1 MSQDDIQSPDQIA
14 QAAERRSQNDI
25 AESEATRSGSVPPEQ
40 ETRKDVEKHGEIENG
55 SVVPEFAK
63 GLFTGIIFLAT
74 FGGSITF
81 QTIIQDLGIG
91 EDENPG
97 HRFSRKRA
105 RTFLAISWVLFTI
118 DLVLSSILLAMLY
131 LYGGRAQHSWA
142 DNPVVRLISFILL
155 PGVLVGA
162 LLFSSLAITA
172 YSEPTGWTAVGFCGF
187 FGGFILIWWLIE
199 AV

>member
-1 MSQDDIQSPDQIA
+1 MTDDSV
-14 QAAERRSQNDI
+14 NDVHKI
-25 AESEATRSGSVPPEQ
+25 AEVIQKRWQQDLEKGEAAKSGGVL
-40 ETRKDVEKHGEIENG
+40 
-55 SVVPEFAK
+55 PEFAK

-81 QTIIQDLGIG
+81 QTIIQDLGTKQ
-91 EDENPG
+91 DDNPG

-118 DLVLSSILLAMLY
+118 DLGLSAILVAMLY
-131 LYGGRAQHSWA
+131 LYKGEQRKSWA
-142 DNPVVRLISFILL
+142 DKLFVRLISFILL

-172 YSEPTGWTAVGFCGF
+172 YSEPTGWTAVGFCGLF
-187 FGGFILIWWLIE
+187 AFAILLWWCIE
-199 AV
+199 VA